1 METVTVKTPGKSYE
15 ILIESGLF
23 SNVPEL
29 IKERYKGRKLALI
42 SDSDVF
48 PLYGKEL
55 AGKLE
60 QSGFKISSIVFEAG
74 EERKNLHTLNDIY
87 GKLADGLF
95 TRSDVII
102 ALGGGVTGDIA
113 GLAAATFLRGMG
125 LVQVPTTLLSMVD
138 SSIGGKTAVDLP
150 QGKNL
155 VGAFYQPD
163 VVFTDPLLLKT
174 LTDRQFSDGMAE
186 LLKHAFIRDYT
197 LYKSLVPESP
207 DPDTDH
213 AGDGSGEDRP
223 EREWPEGDRGDR
235 SGGNPRKSSPRKA
248 LAGRLDGIIKQSC
261 IIKRDIVEQDER
273 DNGVRQL
280 LNFGHTVGH
289 AIERLSN
296 YREISHG
303 EAISMGMAV
312 ITCLT
317 EKMGLTDKRVF
328 EKLVGALNYYG
339 LPTSV
344 PAPGCEKPAPGKQ
357 ATDRT
362 GDPGHKKPDVEQTRS
377 KLVDAVKIDKKNRSG
392 RITIAYIEKIGLG
405 KLFDLTLTELEA
417 ELDDVLK
424 SLSGTA

>member
-1 METVTVKTPGKSYE
+1 MMETVTVKIPGKSYE

-23 SNVPEL
+23 SNVPRL
-29 IKERYKGRKLALI
+29 IKERYEGRKLALI
-42 SDSDVF
+42 SDSGVF
-48 PLYGKEL
+48 SLYGKEL
-55 AGKLE
+55 AGRLE
-60 QSGFKISSIVFEAG
+60 QSGFEISSIVFEAG
-74 EERKNLHTLNDIY
+74 EERKTLHTLNDIY

-125 LVQVPTTLLSMVD
+125 FIQIPTTLLSMVD

-163 VVFTDPLLLKT
+163 VVFTDPLLLGT

-186 LLKHAFIRDYT
+186 LLKHSFIRDYD
-197 LYKSLVPESP
+197 LYKILVPESP
-207 DPDTDH
+207 APDTDN
-213 AGDGSGEDRP
+213 AGDGSG
-223 EREWPEGDRGDR
+223 
-235 SGGNPRKSSPRKA
+235 GGSPRKA

-296 YREISHG
+296 YRKISHG
-303 EAISMGMAV
+303 EAISMGMV
-312 ITCLT
+312 VMTCLT
-317 EKMGLTDKRVF
+317 EKMGLTDKGVF
-328 EKLVGALNYYG
+328 EKLLGALNYYG

-344 PAPGCEKPAPGKQ
+344 RAIGYEEPAHGQ
-357 ATDRT
+357 A
-362 GDPGHKKPDVEQTRS
+362 RS
-377 KLVDAVKIDKKNRSG
+377 KLLDAVRADKKNRSG
-392 RITIAYIEKIGLG
+392 RITIAYIQKIGLG